1 MSLRLTITASL
12 LVLVVATAAVFA
24 LADSVESE
32 IVATAAV
39 ACVALAFGAWL
50 SQWILLPLRELT
62 DAARRIAA
70 GDNTARVQTVDPRE
84 MGSLVS
90 AFNDMVDTVQRRVAT
105 ASQER
110 GRLAAA
116 LNSSVDAVVAVNAE
130 GLVLYANNAAERLFQ
145 HQAREIVGR
154 PFAWT
159 LPNDAVIEA
168 IRASR
173 ERMESIAT
181 LIERPGR
188 RYLQV
193 VTNPIGGGGDWSI
206 LVVFHDLTEVRRTD
220 QIRRDFVANVGH
232 ELRTPLAAI
241 KSVVDTLQDGAINE
255 PEVAREFLSRAD
267 AEVERLVQMV
277 EELMELSRIESGV
290 LPLNVEPVNIATLVG
305 EVLNRLLP
313 QAERKEISLNLMV
326 DPGVEFP
333 LDARRIEHAIVNLVH
348 NAIKFTPDGGSIVVN
363 AERDSDGL
371 AVRVSD
377 NGIGIARED
386 LSRIFERFYKVDQSR
401 ASVGSG
407 LGLAVVKHTVE
418 AHGGTVRA
426 ESGPGPGSTFTIM
439 LPLKPGSR
447 A

>member
-1 MSLRLTITASL
+1 MSLRFTITASL
-12 LVLVVATAAVFA
+12 LVLVLATAGVFA
-24 LADSVESE
+24 LAESVEAE

-39 ACVALAFGAWL
+39 ACVALALGAWL
-50 SQWILLPLRELT
+50 SRSFLLPLGELT

-70 GDNTARVQTVDPRE
+70 GDNTARVQTADASE
-84 MGSLVS
+84 IGTLVG
-90 AFNDMVDTVQRRVAT
+90 AFNDMVDTVQQRVAT

-130 GLVLYANNAAERLFQ
+130 GLVLYANSAAERLFQ
-145 HQAREIVGR
+145 HPASEIVGR

-168 IRASR
+168 IRSSR
-173 ERMESIAT
+173 ERMVSIAT
-181 LIERPGR
+181 EIERPGR
-188 RYLQV
+188 QYLQV

-241 KSVVDTLQDGAINE
+241 KSVVDTLEDGAINE

-290 LPLNVEPVNIATLVG
+290 LPLNVAPVNIATLIG
-305 EVLNRLLP
+305 DGLNRLRP
-313 QAERKEISLNLMV
+313 EAERKDITLSLMV
-326 DPGVEFP
+326 DPEAEFP

-348 NAIKFTPDGGSIVVN
+348 NAIKFTPEGGSIAVS
-363 AERDSDGL
+363 AKRETDAL
-371 AVRVSD
+371 ALSVSD

-401 ASVGSG
+401 ASIGSG

-426 ESGPGPGSTFTIM
+426 ESGPGAGSTFTIT
-439 LPLKPGSR
+439 LPLKPVPP